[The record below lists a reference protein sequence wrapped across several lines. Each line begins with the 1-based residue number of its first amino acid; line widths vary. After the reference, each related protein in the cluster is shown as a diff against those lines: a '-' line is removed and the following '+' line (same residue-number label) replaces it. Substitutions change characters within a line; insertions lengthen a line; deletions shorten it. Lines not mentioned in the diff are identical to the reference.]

1 MGRFLNLCDK
11 GLTPLPY
18 GSYDNMIFVLS
29 KNKKPLMPCSE
40 KRARKLLE
48 QNRAVIYTTY
58 PFTIR
63 LKFHP
68 SENIIHPL
76 RLKIDPG
83 AKTTG
88 LAVMDEG
95 RVLYF
100 AEIEHKVD
108 IKNNLDKRRMLRRSR
123 RSRKTRYRRPPKHEW
138 FRKGKKM
145 ATPKQRREGW
155 LPPSLLAR
163 VDQTLSVVKKLK
175 SLLPL
180 EYVSVENVK
189 FDTQLME
196 NAEISGVEYQQG
208 TLQGYEVREY
218 LLEKWNRKCAYCG
231 KKDVPLEIEHI
242 IPKSRGG
249 SNRINNLTLACNT
262 CNNKKKNNTAEE
274 FGFPNLL
281 KQAGKSMREVAFM
294 NATRWKL
301 YEELKLLFEDV
312 EFSTG
317 ATTKFNRIQLSLPKE
332 HYYDAMCTGKS
343 TPDNI
348 KLCTDYVEVL
358 KRRGR
363 GRHRMVQPD
372 KYGFPGKK
380 PRSKKKVKNG
390 FMTGDIVK
398 ITGGKHKE
406 IIGRLIAKEKSPAIE
421 VIENDSR
428 KESFGATYKNLK
440 LIQRN
445 NGWQLYKKTINLEV
459 HN

>member
-1 MGRFLNLCDK
+1 
-11 GLTPLPY
+11 
-18 GSYDNMIFVLS
+18 MIFVLG

-48 QNRAVIYTTY
+48 QNKAAIHTVY

-63 LKFHP
+63 LKFQP
-68 SENIIHPL
+68 LNNNIHPL

-88 LAVMDEG
+88 LAVLDEG
-95 RVLYF
+95 KVLYF
-100 AEIEHKVD
+100 AEIEHKTD
-108 IKNNLDKRRMLRRSR
+108 IKNNLDTRRMYRNSR

-138 FRKGKKM
+138 FRKGNRM

-163 VDQTLSVVKKLK
+163 VEQTLSVVRKLK
-175 SLLPL
+175 SLLPI

-196 NAEISGVEYQQG
+196 NAEISGIEYQQG
-208 TLQGYEVREY
+208 TLQGYEIREY
-218 LLEKWNRKCAYCG
+218 LLEKWDRKCAYCG
-231 KKDVPLEIEHI
+231 KKNIPLEIEHI

-249 SNRINNLTLACNT
+249 SDRVNNLTLACHN
-262 CNNKKKNNTAEE
+262 CNNKKKNNKTAEE

-281 KQAGKSMREVAFM
+281 KKAGKPMREVAFM

-301 YEELKLLFEDV
+301 YEELKLIFGEV

-317 ATTKFNRIQLSLPKE
+317 ATTKFNRIQGNFPKE

-343 TPDNI
+343 TPNNI
-348 KLCTDYVEVL
+348 KICTDYVEIW
-358 KRRGR
+358 KRIGR
-363 GRHRMVQPD
+363 GSHQMLTRHD
-372 KYGFPGKK
+372 KYGFPAGKT
-380 PRSKKKVKNG
+380 RSREKLKHG

-398 ITGGKHKE
+398 ITGGKHKGV
-406 IIGRLIAKEKSPAIE
+406 IGRLTARVGGADVRNEQRKG
-421 VIENDSR
+421 
-428 KESFGATYKNLK
+428 KESYGATYKNLK

-445 NGWQLYKKTINLEV
+445 NGWQLYKKPVNFESFERTESFI
-459 HN
+459 